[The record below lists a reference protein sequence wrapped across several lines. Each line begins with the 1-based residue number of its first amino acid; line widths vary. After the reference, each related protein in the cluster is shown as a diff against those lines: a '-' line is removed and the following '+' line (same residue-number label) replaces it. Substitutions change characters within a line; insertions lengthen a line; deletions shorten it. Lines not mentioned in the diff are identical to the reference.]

1 MQNEKN
7 VDNTLISNGV
17 LIDDKFYPKKN
28 LPSGTLRIILTTA
41 CNFKCLYCFNEGEA
55 DKEIRIQS
63 LENLKKVIKNSQRFG
78 INSIKLTG
86 GEPLLYPQIEELL
99 AFLQE
104 INMDYYDLT
113 TNISLLTDENIN
125 MLNKYNV
132 SSLTLSLNTLEKDK
146 YCYLSGT
153 NNYKKVMENL
163 DNTLEKFNGKLR
175 INCIVFD
182 ENYMSRDYLNIL
194 ELCKRKN
201 IGLRFVEPS
210 EVPGFPLTYTK
221 EKFNIL
227 IDELRNNANRVIVSD
242 CASVEYLFF
251 DDWYLTVMHSLCDNR
266 ICFSCRDYMYL
277 RVTSDG
283 KLKPCLK
290 RRDTE
295 VAIDF
300 SSDETI
306 GKSFIKAINNM
317 GKGIDEK
324 N

>member
-1 MQNEKN
+1 MVKEKS
-7 VDNTLISNGV
+7 VDNTLLSNG
-17 LIDDKFYPKKN
+17 LIIDNKFYPKKN

-55 DKEIRIQS
+55 DKEVRIQS
-63 LENLKKVIKNSQRFG
+63 LDNLKKVITVAKNFG
-78 INSIKLTG
+78 VNSIKLTG
-86 GEPLLYPQIEELL
+86 GEPLLYPKIEELL

-104 INMDYYDLT
+104 SNIGYYDLT
-113 TNISLLTDENIN
+113 TNISLLTDKNIK

-153 NNYKKVMENL
+153 NSYENVMNNL
-163 DNTLEKFNGKLR
+163 SNTLEKFKGKLR

-182 ENYMSRDYLNIL
+182 ENYNSRDYLNIL
-194 ELCKRKN
+194 ELCKSKN

-210 EVPGFPLTYTK
+210 EVPGFQITYTK
-221 EKFNIL
+221 EKFNVL
-227 IDELRNNANRVIVSD
+227 INELRNNADKVIASD
-242 CASVEYLFF
+242 CESVEYLFF
-251 DDWYLTVMHSLCDNR
+251 DDWYLTVMHSLCDNK
-266 ICFSCRDYMYL
+266 ICSACSDYMYL

-295 VAIDF
+295 VDIDY
-300 SSDETI
+300 SSEEAMS
-306 GKSFIKAINNM
+306 KCFVKAINNM
-317 GKGIDEK
+317 GKGINDK

>member
-1 MQNEKN
+1 MEKVKN
-7 VDNTLISNGV
+7 VDNTLLSNGV
-17 LIDDKFYPKKN
+17 IIDDKFYPKKN

-41 CNFKCLYCFNEGEA
+41 CNFKCVYCFNEGEV
-55 DKEIRIQS
+55 DKKIRIQS
-63 LENLKKVIKNSQRFG
+63 IDKLKKIIEISQNFG

-86 GEPLLYPQIEELL
+86 GEPLLYPHIEELL

-104 INMDYYDLT
+104 KNIGYYDLT
-113 TNISLLTDENIN
+113 TNISLLNDETIN

-153 NNYKKVMENL
+153 NHYETVMDNL
-163 DNTLEKFNGKLR
+163 SNTLENFKGKLR

-182 ENYMSRDYLNIL
+182 ENYNSQDYLNIL
-194 ELCKRKN
+194 KLCQENN

-210 EVPGFPLTYTK
+210 YVEGFPITYTK
-221 EKFNIL
+221 QKFNIL
-227 IDELRNNANRVIVSD
+227 IDELRNNATNVIKSD
-242 CASVEYLFF
+242 CESVEYLFF
-251 DDWYLTVMHSLCDNR
+251 GDWYLTVMHSLCDNK
-266 ICFSCRDYMYL
+266 ICSACRDYMYL
-277 RVTSDG
+277 RVTSDD

-295 VAIDF
+295 VDINF

-306 GKSFIKAINNM
+306 GKSFVKAINNM
-317 GKGIDEK
+317 GRGIYEKG
-324 N
+324 